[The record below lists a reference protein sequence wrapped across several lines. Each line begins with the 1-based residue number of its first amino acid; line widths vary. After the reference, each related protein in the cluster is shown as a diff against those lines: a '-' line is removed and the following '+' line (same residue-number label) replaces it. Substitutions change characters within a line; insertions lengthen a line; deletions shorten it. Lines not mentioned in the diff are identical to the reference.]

1 MTKILKILAI
11 GAITIALTACS
22 TLGPDYSEP
31 TFNLPKNW
39 SNSDS
44 RLSTTPS
51 SQNISTAWWK
61 NFQDDT
67 LVKLIA
73 SGLRS
78 NLNLA
83 VARNR
88 IVAAEQLAFAAG
100 VSGRPTINAGLSGAK
115 SKGSSETGLGR
126 TNTLISTE
134 FETSWEIDLFG
145 KQKRNHEAAL
155 ATVSKE
161 RAIEAG
167 IKTKLIADIASNY
180 IGFRKIE
187 KELLLVETQRKS
199 LVSLLEISEHRV
211 SVGLSS
217 TDKSDEIK
225 IRVLQL
231 DAQISELE
239 SSKIIFANKID
250 TLLGKTTGTSLNRLK
265 STLGTLMAPTS
276 VAAAIPVNA
285 LKQRPDVQEALFAL
299 QIENAKIGVAEAN
312 RFPSLSLTGTIGLE
326 ALAVNAI
333 GNSGSDFSSIRASV
347 LGPIFN
353 SGALKSQANA
363 QVATRDAAIE
373 SVRQSVLQGLNE
385 VEDVLTKLHE
395 TKNQWRAISDSVLK
409 RRLLT
414 ELSRQKFEVGLVG
427 MDEALDAEV
436 DLVNLEKSLVQLESD
451 ELQHITDLYTAFGG
465 GWAYDIESTGDI

>member
-1 MTKILKILAI
+1 MTKVLKTLAI
-11 GAITIALTACS
+11 GAITSALMACS

-31 TFNLPKNW
+31 NFDLPKNW
-39 SNSDS
+39 NNSDS
-44 RLSTTPS
+44 RLSITPS
-51 SQNISTAWWK
+51 PQNISTAWWE
-61 NFQDDT
+61 NFRDNS
-67 LVKLIA
+67 LVNLIS
-73 SGLRS
+73 SGLQS
-78 NLNLA
+78 NPNLA

-88 IVAAEQLAFAAG
+88 IIAAEQLAFAAG
-100 VSGRPTINAGLSGAK
+100 VSDRPTINAGLSGAK

-126 TNTLISTE
+126 TNTVISTE

-155 ATVSKE
+155 ATVRKE

-180 IGFRKIE
+180 IGFRTTE

-199 LVSLLEISEHRV
+199 LLSLLELSEHRV

-217 TDKSDEIK
+217 TDKTDEIK

-231 DAQISELE
+231 DAQISDLE

-250 TLLGKTTGTSLNRLK
+250 TLLGKTTGTSLKNLK
-265 STLGTLMAPTS
+265 STHGTLIAPAT

-285 LKQRPDVQEALFAL
+285 LKQRPDVQEALFTL

-326 ALAVNAI
+326 ALAVNAV

-353 SGALKSQANA
+353 SGALKAQANA

-373 SVRQSVLQGLNE
+373 NVRQSVLQGLNE
-385 VEDVLTKLHE
+385 VEDVLTKLHQ
-395 TKNQWRAISDSVLK
+395 TKNQLRAISDSVLK
-409 RRLLT
+409 RRVLT

-427 MDEALDAEV
+427 MDEALEAEV

-465 GWAYDIESTGDI
+465 GWAYDIGSSGDI

>member
-1 MTKILKILAI
+1 
-11 GAITIALTACS
+11 
-22 TLGPDYSEP
+22 
-31 TFNLPKNW
+31 
-39 SNSDS
+39 
-44 RLSTTPS
+44 
-51 SQNISTAWWK
+51 
-61 NFQDDT
+61 
-67 LVKLIA
+67 
-73 SGLRS
+73 
-78 NLNLA
+78 
-83 VARNR
+83 
-88 IVAAEQLAFAAG
+88 
-100 VSGRPTINAGLSGAK
+100 
-115 SKGSSETGLGR
+115 
-126 TNTLISTE
+126 
-134 FETSWEIDLFG
+134 
-145 KQKRNHEAAL
+145 
-155 ATVSKE
+155 
-161 RAIEAG
+161 
-167 IKTKLIADIASNY
+167 KTKLIADIASNY

-187 KELLLVETQRKS
+187 KELLLVGTQRKS
-199 LVSLLEISEHRV
+199 LLSLIELSEHRV

-217 TDKSDEIK
+217 TDKTDEIK

-265 STLGTLMAPTS
+265 STHGTLMAPTS

-333 GNSGSDFSSIRASV
+333 GTSGTDFSSIRASV

-427 MDEALDAEV
+427 MDEALEAEV

-465 GWAYDIESTGDI
+465 GWAYDIGSSGDI